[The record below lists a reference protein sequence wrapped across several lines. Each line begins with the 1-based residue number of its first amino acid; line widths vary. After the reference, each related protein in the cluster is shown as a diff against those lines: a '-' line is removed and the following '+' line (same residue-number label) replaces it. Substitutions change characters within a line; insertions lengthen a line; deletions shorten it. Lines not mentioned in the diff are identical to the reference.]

1 MMFKDQ
7 NVFFITKSDRFFYL
21 YADAL
26 INKASIAPECI
37 KVVVFDCV
45 DNGSIDKVPGVDYL
59 NYDEKTLSSLDE
71 ARTITFMSLNQV
83 NSTMVRNVIDY
94 SAALLKKTYIFLTDD
109 EIDRWHRSIDKH
121 GKIVPSKK
129 LAIAKNDIY
138 VSERII
144 NFIGHEKTFY
154 KRVTTALGRTD
165 IEFINAGV
173 IFDTLSSHIITP
185 LNDAI
190 LKSELSA
197 GKEQKILIGTKQK
210 SFNLNEIKSILLSLC
225 RYNAGDSHKILL
237 MWHKKHRKQRMLLDL
252 YITWLRHIKR
262 QTIDISYV
270 TALSPVAY
278 TSLIS
283 SCSHIVL
290 QRRGG
295 ASTVRSYLKLG
306 KGIICVPTNSE
317 NELGFKDALGLD
329 IVSFESSDELI
340 LGILNSQIDV
350 KLNAGKTIAEEKR
363 SIDVLRKLYFS

>member
-1 MMFKDQ
+1 
-7 NVFFITKSDRFFYL
+7 
-21 YADAL
+21 
-26 INKASIAPECI
+26 
-37 KVVVFDCV
+37 
-45 DNGSIDKVPGVDYL
+45 
-59 NYDEKTLSSLDE
+59 
-71 ARTITFMSLNQV
+71 
-83 NSTMVRNVIDY
+83 
-94 SAALLKKTYIFLTDD
+94 
-109 EIDRWHRSIDKH
+109 
-121 GKIVPSKK
+121 
-129 LAIAKNDIY
+129 
-138 VSERII
+138 
-144 NFIGHEKTFY
+144 
-154 KRVTTALGRTD
+154 
-165 IEFINAGV
+165 
-173 IFDTLSSHIITP
+173 
-185 LNDAI
+185 
-190 LKSELSA
+190 
-197 GKEQKILIGTKQK
+197 
-210 SFNLNEIKSILLSLC
+210 
-225 RYNAGDSHKILL
+225 
-237 MWHKKHRKQRMLLDL
+237 MLLDL